1 MRLWSVSL
9 FVAKAVAASVA
20 VAQEAPAPAHPGT
33 TLVALQANL
42 MFWTLAIFLILFFIL
57 RRFAFGP
64 ITAAVEAREKALEAA
79 IDAAKADRE
88 AAAKLL
94 AEHQAQID
102 AARGEAQKL
111 IADGRAVAEK
121 MRGDL
126 LEQTRREQQEML
138 ERARREIESEKD
150 RAIAELITLAK
161 AGARVVRVGDG
172 APASARA
179 KDSQDVIVVPVAS
192 ATISGGKPTESLPR
206 NYAEALL
213 ELAQRAGTCAA
224 GAR

>member
-1 MRLWSVSL
+1 MRMRFWSVTL
-9 FVAKAVAASVA
+9 FVAKAAAASVA
-20 VAQEAPAPAHPGT
+20 LAQESAPAQGEAGGGG
-33 TLVALQANL
+33 LVSLHFNL
-42 MFWTLAIFLILFFIL
+42 MAWTLGIFVILFLIL
-57 RRFAFGP
+57 RRLAFGP

-111 IADGRAVAEK
+111 ISDGRSVAEK

-138 ERARREIESEKD
+138 ERARREIDSETD
-150 RAIAELITLAK
+150 RAIAQLRKEAVDLAL
-161 AGARVVRVGDG
+161 AGASKVIEQNLE
-172 APASARA
+172 SAKNR
-179 KDSQDVIVVPVAS
+179 QLV
-192 ATISGGKPTESLPR
+192 ESYLSSIG
-206 NYAEALL
+206 NV
-213 ELAQRAGTCAA
+213 QVS
-224 GAR
+224 

>member
-1 MRLWSVSL
+1 MRMRLWSVSL
-9 FVAKAVAASVA
+9 FVAKAVVATVA
-20 VAQEAPAPAHPGT
+20 VAQEPAAPAHPGS

-42 MFWTLAIFLILFFIL
+42 MFWTFAIFLILFFIL

-111 IADGRAVAEK
+111 IADGRSVAEK

-138 ERARREIESEKD
+138 ERARREIESEKE
-150 RAIAELITLAK
+150 RAIAELRKEAVDLAL
-161 AGARVVRVGDG
+161 AGASKVIEQNLESAKNRQLVESYLSSIRPIRV
-172 APASARA
+172 S
-179 KDSQDVIVVPVAS
+179 
-192 ATISGGKPTESLPR
+192 
-206 NYAEALL
+206 
-213 ELAQRAGTCAA
+213 
-224 GAR
+224 